1 MNQFVKLFIASST
14 KIKSVDTDKVIW
26 VAKLSNC
33 FFGVFCKNNVR
44 LNYAKHFCT
53 IIILLMINKV
63 AKIMLEKF

>member
-1 MNQFVKLFIASST
+1 MNQFVKLLIASST

-44 LNYAKHFCT
+44 LNYAIRFCA

-63 AKIMLEKF
+63 AKITFEKF